1 MHLDVKRSSSAK
13 ITMFDWRKT
22 EITGEEEASLVD

>member
-13 ITMFDWRKT
+13 ITMLDWRKT
-22 EITGEEEASLVD
+22 EITGEVGELRES